1 MQDTSTRPPVVDSD
15 MTDEDHVLLTFG
27 RGLGIV
33 ALYSQSWGADVSSD
47 GKVVWFV
54 PSDEP
59 GVDTVGQGDV
69 YDLAE
74 AVDAALAGAEPPP
87 SMITVRLLGM
97 PAQVFATFRTWYS
110 EIRRELRLLSF
121 DADTRFPI
129 SDELAELTLQVESER
144 RLARGVDLLNEAIA
158 QDKPSVDLEYHV
170 PATAPATMQRMH
182 EVMLRADRFC
192 RDQSLLTVA
201 ATPQQLQLMEWYA
214 GEFVRQGRG
223 EEPLPWP
230 GSTEVEPSTR

>member
-1 MQDTSTRPPVVDSD
+1 MPDDGA
-15 MTDEDHVLLTFG
+15 HC
-27 RGLGIV
+27 
-33 ALYSQSWGADVSSD
+33 AAGADRHC
-47 GKVVWFV
+47 
-54 PSDEP
+54 
-59 GVDTVGQGDV
+59 DV
-69 YDLAE
+69 ARLDR
-74 AVDAALAGAEPPP
+74 VDADVRQHAVVGADDERRCG
-87 SMITVRLLGM
+87 TE
-97 PAQVFATFRTWYS
+97 S